1 MNSLKCP
8 FLSEYFRLFWN
19 RILAASQ
26 LPNASGASKIF
37 LCSKKS
43 LQGAGGW
50 LAWSGQIIIT
60 FYISPKWVWVI
71 LLWPPFIGLLS
82 EWKIDRYGMKT
93 DGARKWIRTSNC
105 EVSTPPFLIPSNPSI
120 PAPLPLKYFAEPS
133 GPEGA
138 SDPKNL
144 CSH

>member
-1 MNSLKCP
+1 MNSLKSP
-8 FLSEYFRLFWN
+8 FLSEYFRLFLN

-60 FYISPKWVWVI
+60 FNISPKSVWVI
-71 LLWPPFIGLLS
+71 LLWLPFIGLLS

-93 DGARKWIRTSNC
+93 DGARKWIKTSNC
-105 EVSTPPFLIPSNPSI
+105 EVSTPPFLNPFQPFHPCSSAFEI
-120 PAPLPLKYFAEPS
+120 FCRTIRSWGSLRSQEPV
-133 GPEGA
+133 
-138 SDPKNL
+138 
-144 CSH
+144 